1 MRRLLTMILSLL
13 LAISTVA
20 GKGSARYN
28 PSDDAHLDNLIL
40 KINIKY
46 NQLQN
51 EQIGRL
57 SIDTYHTALSQCERQ
72 TWLGSLLRNI
82 LPFQTTYKRTYALE
96 ALSQVRYQWP
106 GEVQYNTVALRANRN
121 RQARMM
127 LKEAYECLLP
137 IYDMKRKGADTRSFV
152 VPFTDEGLRHYSFA
166 FVHEASDSI
175 FSKDFPNHC
184 RIKFWPMV
192 KHHTLMEGELL
203 VDTVSIDIISLRWK
217 GRIDFA
223 KAEGQIDF
231 ALDNATHISKPSTST
246 TQIHYN
252 WLGAKAT
259 NRYISHFNFSEYKLL
274 DSICRWHQP
283 LDLTPTYKTEPLKP
297 ADFDTIRTTPISSFL
312 DSILTPAPEVFVDT
326 KKKKKEPSVSEGL
339 ITIATGLV
347 DGTNFGESD
356 NRFHLYGPLDPSGF
370 SYNKID
376 GVTIKEKVRWDRLY
390 HNGSTI
396 KYRGQIG
403 FSFRQKELRFNNWF
417 EWEYRPQDR
426 QKLSIE
432 FNRRGSGFSSKFINT
447 INEAIKEDY
456 RYPDSINFYSL
467 GVDYYQHYQF
477 QIEHANELTNG
488 LMLYVG
494 TNYNYRNPVKHGRR
508 AIPVKQRD
516 ELIKEHYADFS
527 PFVRI
532 EWTPRQYFVME
543 GNRKIYI
550 TSPSPTISFE
560 ASRALPKVLGAE
572 SDFSRM
578 EVDIHQDIRIRPSRV
593 FAYHVGAGSFY
604 RQRGE
609 YFINYRYFSR
619 QMYTSQKVEDRLGG
633 AFQLLD
639 DYWYSS
645 SPSYFQSHIMYAT
658 PFGVMHLV
666 PRLSQYAIQER
677 FYLGNL
683 WSTGKKGMYSEVG
696 YGFSNNYFSIGVFA
710 GFNKYKYYS
719 AGVKFSIEIEDHL

>member
-1 MRRLLTMILSLL
+1 MRRLFSMIIFML

-28 PSDDAHLDNLIL
+28 PSGDLGLDNLVL
-40 KINIKY
+40 RINIKY

-57 SIDTYHTALSQCERQ
+57 YTDAYHTGISHCERQ

-82 LPFQTTYKRTYALE
+82 LPFQTTYKRVYALE

-106 GEVQYNTVALRANRN
+106 GEVQYNTVALRSNRN
-121 RQARMM
+121 RHGKMM

-137 IYDMKRKGADTRSFV
+137 IYDMKRKDATTRSFV
-152 VPFTDEGLRHYSFA
+152 VPFTDEGLQHYSFA
-166 FVHEASDSI
+166 YIHEEGDSI
-175 FSKDFPNHC
+175 FAKERPNLC
-184 RIKFWPMV
+184 RIKFWPIV

-203 VDTVSIDIISLRWK
+203 VDTTTISIISLKWE

-231 ALDNATHISKPSTST
+231 TSDSTSQLSFPESST

-259 NRYISHFNFSEYKLL
+259 NRYISQFSFSDYQLL
-274 DSICRWHQP
+274 DSIDRWHQP

-297 ADFDTIRTTPISSFL
+297 ADFDTIRTVPISAFL
-312 DSILTPAPEVFVDT
+312 DSLLTPAPIQPQSEET
-326 KKKKKEPSVSEGL
+326 PKKESFVSNEL

-347 DGTNFGESD
+347 DGTNFGD
-356 NRFHLYGPLDPSGF
+356 NNNRFHLYGPLDPAGF
-370 SYNKID
+370 DYNKID
-376 GVTIKEKVRWDRLY
+376 GISIRERFRWDRLFS
-390 HNGSTI
+390 NGSTI
-396 KYRGQIG
+396 RYRGQVG
-403 FSFRQKELRFNNWF
+403 FAFKQKELRFNNYF
-417 EWEYRPQDR
+417 DWEYRPENR
-426 QKLSIE
+426 QRLSIE

-447 INEAIKEDY
+447 INEAIKEEY

-477 QIEHANELTNG
+477 QIEHSNELTNG

-508 AIPVKQRD
+508 AISIKQRD
-516 ELIKEHYADFS
+516 ELIKGHYADFS
-527 PFVRI
+527 PFIRL
-532 EWTPRQYFVME
+532 EWTPRQYYVME
-543 GNRKIYI
+543 GRRKIYI
-550 TSPSPTISFE
+550 SSPSPTISFE
-560 ASRALPKVLGAE
+560 AARALPKVLDAE
-572 SDFSRM
+572 SDYSRM
-578 EVDIHQDIRIRPSRV
+578 EFDIHQDIRIRPSRV
-593 FAYHVGAGSFY
+593 FAYHLGAGTFY

-619 QMYTSQKVEDRLGG
+619 HMYTSQKVEDKEGG

-645 SPSYFQSHIMYAT
+645 SPNYVQSHLMYAT
-658 PFGVMHLV
+658 PFGVIHSI
-666 PRLSQYAIQER
+666 PFLSKYAIQER

-683 WSTGKKGMYSEVG
+683 WSKGKKGMYTEAG
-696 YGFSNNYFSIGVFA
+696 YGFSNNYFSVGLFV
-710 GFNKYKYYS
+710 GFNKYKFYS
-719 AGVKFSIEIEDHL
+719 TGVKFNIEIGEHL